1 MRLMLVTTRARARSN
16 SLLSFRSRGTRAI
29 DRMILRPSAAGE
41 IDVLATWRPPGLT
54 QPALTIS
61 VSLRGRAVAVPEQ
74 RPDDPIEDLPTP
86 LL

>member
-16 SLLSFRSRGTRAI
+16 SLLSFRSRGTQAI